1 MRVTYWG
8 HSGFSVETGGL
19 TLLFDYIGGGFA
31 RPAGQSI
38 AFVSHEHRDHVSEEV
53 YALADEVVRGMAEGD
68 RREVFGAKIRAFGST
83 DEGVSFLVRNGEDSV
98 FHAGDLNF
106 WHWRQE
112 STEKEV
118 ADALAGYERVLNTLA
133 GEKIDIAF
141 FPVDPRMGA
150 GYAEGA
156 EMFLERIKPKI
167 LVPMHF
173 WDQPGAAAAFA
184 QEHGNVRALTKPGE
198 TIET

>member
-31 RPAGQSI
+31 RPAGRSI

-53 YALADEVVRGMAEGD
+53 YALADEVVRGAAEGD
-68 RREVFGAKIRAFGST
+68 RRELFGAKIRAYGST
-83 DEGVSFLVRNGEDSV
+83 DEGVSFLVRNGTDGI

-106 WHWRQE
+106 WHWREE

-118 ADALAGYERVLNTLA
+118 AEALAGYERVLNTLA
-133 GEKIDIAF
+133 GERIDLAF

-156 EMFLERIKPKI
+156 EMFLERINPKI

-173 WDQPGAAAAFA
+173 WDHSEAALKFA
-184 QEHGNVRALTKPGE
+184 KEHENVRALTRPGE
-198 TIET
+198 TIEI